1 MQISNSSPIV
11 KSKTNQ
17 NEFPGFKNNPIDHNA
32 KTAKDI
38 SNAKTID
45 MKNISLN
52 EVNHLIRAGFT
63 ELLDVVPNIPGLAT
77 INLNGSG
84 YSKNQEDYSDIKI
97 DFIAQIEGYIEFEKS
112 IGRRD
117 QSLDNFL
124 EKIKKL
130 DGMKMPETI
139 DVKA

>member
-1 MQISNSSPIV
+1 MQISNHSPIT
-11 KSKTNQ
+11 KSKTNR
-17 NEFPGFKNNPIDHNA
+17 NEFLDSRNNPIYHNTKA
-32 KTAKDI
+32 AKDI

-84 YSKNQEDYSDIKI
+84 HSKNQEDYSDVKI

-112 IGRRD
+112 LGRRD
-117 QSLDNFL
+117 QSLENFL